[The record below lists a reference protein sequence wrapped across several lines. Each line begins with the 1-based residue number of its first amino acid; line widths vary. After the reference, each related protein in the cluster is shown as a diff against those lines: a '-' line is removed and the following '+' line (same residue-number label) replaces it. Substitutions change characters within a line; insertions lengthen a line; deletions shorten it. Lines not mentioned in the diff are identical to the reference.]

1 MVGMNSMPVSRKPAA
16 RKPRTTIATAASKA
30 PRNLAMVDAGAT
42 SPPADEASLVSQ
54 AYTRIEEQIA
64 RLQLAPGQVVS
75 ENMLSAM
82 LNLGRTPV
90 REALQQLAR
99 EGLVVILP
107 KRGIVISQI
116 DVRKQLR
123 LLELRRHV
131 ERCVVSL
138 AARRADAAQRARF
151 EALAREMDAVVA
163 SNDGNAFLVLDGEF
177 NQLLLASARNE
188 YATSTM
194 KLLQGLSRRF
204 WFANWRTSADL
215 PETVRLHADI
225 ARAVARGAEADAEAA
240 LDRLLDNVEA
250 FTRATLDADPV
261 Y

>member
-1 MVGMNSMPVSRKPAA
+1 MVQ
-16 RKPRTTIATAASKA
+16 
-30 PRNLAMVDAGAT
+30 
-42 SPPADEASLVSQ
+42 Q
-54 AYTRIEEQIA
+54 AYARIEEQIA
-64 RLQLAPGQVVS
+64 NLQLAPGQVVS
-75 ENMLSAM
+75 EKMLSVR

-90 REALQQLAR
+90 REALQQLSR

-107 KRGIVISQI
+107 KRGIVISHI

-131 ERCVVSL
+131 EHCVVSL

-151 EALAREMDAVVA
+151 DQLARDMDAVVA
-163 SNDGNAFLVLDGEF
+163 ANDGNAFLALDGAF
-177 NQLLLASARNE
+177 NLLLLAAARNE
-188 YATSTM
+188 YATATM

-204 WFANWRTSADL
+204 WFAHYRTAADL

-225 ARAVARGAEADAEAA
+225 ARAISRGAEGKADAEKC

-250 FTRATLDADPV
+250 FTRATLDSDPL